1 MIVHCGGVGL
11 QDFGS
16 DDGAEFRLGSGG
28 EMQAGATR
36 IDCLPDSHLL
46 RRLQEL
52 DFGNRKSAAGGG
64 MIEYTIDAAQRLIRV
79 RMSGANRPADLLQH
93 FSNLT
98 ADPKFDATFNTLF
111 RIGVDA
117 TLETTLFDDLLKTLL
132 EQWQR
137 RRKGVKWAVLSSSR
151 IQLALAKLATD
162 NVNFQF
168 VQLRFFDDEDSA
180 VKWLSSPTY
189 LTDNT

>member
-1 MIVHCGGVGL
+1 MAGGG
-11 QDFGS
+11 
-16 DDGAEFRLGSGG
+16 
-28 EMQAGATR
+28 TR

-46 RRLQEL
+46 RRLQAV
-52 DFGNRKSAAGGG
+52 DFRKRKSAAGGG

-111 RIGVDA
+111 RISEGA
-117 TLETTLFDDLLKTLL
+117 TLQTTLFDDLLKTLL

-168 VQLRFFDDEDSA
+168 VQLRFFEDEDSA

-189 LTDNT
+189 LSKDNASGA

>member
-1 MIVHCGGVGL
+1 
-11 QDFGS
+11 
-16 DDGAEFRLGSGG
+16 
-28 EMQAGATR
+28 
-36 IDCLPDSHLL
+36 
-46 RRLQEL
+46 
-52 DFGNRKSAAGGG
+52 
-64 MIEYTIDAAQRLIRV
+64 MIEYTIDAAQRLIQV
-79 RMSGANRPADLLQH
+79 RMSGTNTPADLMRHL
-93 FSNLT
+93 SDLN

-132 EQWQR
+132 EQWQKH
-137 RRKGVKWAVLSSSR
+137 RKGVKWAVLSSSR